1 MIIVNGIRVN
11 IIGVFIENV
20 VGYLKVFN
28 FKLVNIISLMDF
40 VNLVLCWLFIIR
52 DSFKNV

>member
-20 VGYLKVFN
+20 VGYLKV
-28 FKLVNIISLMDF
+28 KLVNIISLMDF